1 MSVDFFIFFE
11 KKLDKLK
18 LHVIIASKGGDE
30 MKLSHCYLFLILALP
45 IISFILNSVLTI
57 PTLTTI
63 YFYSLLVHTVIA
75 LYTVYSLYEITVLHE
90 KQGSKL
96 TLSKGKITSDWR

>member
-1 MSVDFFIFFE
+1 MSVDFRLFFI
-11 KKLDKLK
+11 KILDKLN
-18 LHVIIASKGGDE
+18 LHVIITSKGGDE
-30 MKLSHCYLFLILALP
+30 MKLSQYYLFLILGLP

-63 YFYSLLVHTVIA
+63 YFYSLLTHSVIA
-75 LYTVYSLYEITVLHE
+75 LYTVYSLYEMTVLHE